1 MLKIT
6 SLTKEYRQ
14 PDGST
19 VAAISPLSLNV
30 KEQEFVAVLGPSGCG
45 KTTFLRI
52 IAGLEQSSTGDIA
65 FMGNSIREPSA
76 ERGMVFQ
83 QFTSFPWLTVYE
95 NIAFGLRLRGES
107 ESSIGKTVEHYLKIT
122 ELERFRDS
130 FPRALSGGMQQR
142 VAIARTLANQP
153 RMLLLD
159 EPFGALDVQTRSRM
173 QEFLAQIWEEE
184 RKTVILVTHDIE
196 EAIFLADRVLV
207 MSPRPMSVKQEFQV
221 SFPRPRIHKLKM
233 TQEFFEMKK
242 EIMELR

>member
-1 MLKIT
+1 MLEIS

-14 PDGST
+14 PDGSM
-19 VAAISPLSLNV
+19 VDAISPLSLNV
-30 KEQEFVAVLGPSGCG
+30 KDQEFVAVLGPSGCG

-52 IAGLEQSSTGDIA
+52 IAGLEQPSTGDIS
-65 FMGNSIREPSA
+65 FMGNAVREPSA

-95 NIAFGLRLRGES
+95 NIGFGLRLRSES
-107 ESSIGKTVEHYLKIT
+107 ESSIRKIVEHYLKIT

-142 VAIARTLANQP
+142 LAIARTLANQP

-207 MSPRPMSVKQEFQV
+207 MSPRPMSVKREFIV
-221 SFPRPRIHKLKM
+221 PFTRPRTHLLKL
-233 TQEFFEMKK
+233 TQEFFIMKK
-242 EIMELR
+242 TVMELL